1 MPQERKVHAVE
12 KSKQATI
19 PCMHYELNFEIGF
32 NIEKKNTGRKR
43 HHLVAFVPIK

>member
-32 NIEKKNTGRKR
+32 NIEKKKILEEKGIIWL
-43 HHLVAFVPIK
+43 HLFL